1 MGDNTILFN
10 TALSPCF
17 DAEAMKKWL
26 QKENTWYFCDTL
38 MGLGE
43 EELLQYDHVSC
54 LKKSSGMTSQ
64 AVARLNEKVLVN
76 LKEFLEETGYDH

>member
-1 MGDNTILFN
+1 
-10 TALSPCF
+10 
-17 DAEAMKKWL
+17 
-26 QKENTWYFCDTL
+26 